1 MIRRFGN
8 QEKSMDQKKRHAVDD
23 PEAKLRELLKQESNS
38 RCADCGAAKPRYAS
52 ITLGIFIC
60 NRCYGIHRSIGTHIT
75 RTKCVGLDNWSAHD
89 VQRMQSVGN
98 AVAAASWQ
106 KNLPNG
112 YSIPT
117 AETSDSVVEKW
128 IRDKYERKVFCPLD
142 SITNQQQYLGYLGV
156 GHSSKE
162 ENSQIDDWSPFIGA
176 NSAGDWPASNPS
188 SSIGVWD
195 PFNSDALIK

>member
-1 MIRRFGN
+1 M
-8 QEKSMDQKKRHAVDD
+8 EKRKKRHTADD

-89 VQRMQSVGN
+89 VQWMQSIGN
-98 AVAAASWQ
+98 AVAAAFWQ

-112 YSIPT
+112 YIIPT
-117 AETSDSVVEKW
+117 AEASDSVVEKW
-128 IRDKYERKVFCPLD
+128 IRDKYERKLFCPVD
-142 SITNQQQYLGYLGV
+142 STTNQQQCSGYLGAS
-156 GHSSKE
+156 HSSKE
-162 ENSQIDDWSPFIGA
+162 GNYQIDDWSPFISA
-176 NSAGDWPASNPS
+176 NSTGDWPASNPS
-188 SSIGVWD
+188 SSMGVWD
-195 PFNSDALIK
+195 PFSSDASQSNRN